1 MKRVTQRTSL
11 HPQVNEKLV
20 MSAESKGRTIYNL
33 ISELVSEGL
42 APGRYVLKG
51 VNPELEA
58 ELIESAKKENRSVE
72 NFIETALKVYLK
84 RIEYVPIYH

>member
-1 MKRVTQRTSL
+1 MIRVTQRTSL

-20 MSAESKGRTIYNL
+20 MKAKSKGRTISNL
-33 ISELVSEGL
+33 ISELVSDGL

-51 VNPELEA
+51 LDPDLEA
-58 ELIESAKKENRSVE
+58 EMIKAAKKENRDVE

-84 RIEYVPIYH
+84 RVEYVPILH